1 MRIATSITLD
11 EEIIKKL
18 EIKAEEE
25 NRNRSNMAEVI
36 LKEALKNI
44 EIVKD

>member
-18 EIKAEEE
+18 DIKAEEE

-44 EIVKD
+44 EISKE